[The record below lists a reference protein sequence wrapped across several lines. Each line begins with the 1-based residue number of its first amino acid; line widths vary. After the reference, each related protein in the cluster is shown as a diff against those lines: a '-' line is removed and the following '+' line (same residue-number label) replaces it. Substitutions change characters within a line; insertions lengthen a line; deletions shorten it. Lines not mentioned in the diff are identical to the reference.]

1 MFAARFFYSQIFAN
15 SRLHLQN
22 SNRCFV
28 LTMIYFRFRLP
39 ALNARFIRLAF
50 LFSWATVIT
59 QTAHAETDALKKLMQ
74 SNNCMACHQI
84 DKRKYGPQFDEIPA
98 KYAGDA
104 AAVNKISAKIKAG
117 GSGVWGEDIMPPQP
131 QVSEADAKRMAELIL
146 TLKPA
151 N

>member
-1 MFAARFFYSQIFAN
+1 MQRVFSILKA
-15 SRLHLQN
+15 LQKIE
-22 SNRCFV
+22 CFCKV
-28 LTMIYFRFRLP
+28 QSDVLFLTMIHFRFHLP
-39 ALNARFIRLAF
+39 VLNASFIRLAF
-50 LFSWATVIT
+50 LLAGATAIT
-59 QTAHAETDALKKLMQ
+59 QPAHADTDALKKLMQ

-104 AAVNKISAKIKAG
+104 AAVSKLAAKIKAG

-131 QVSEADAKRMAELIL
+131 QVSEADAKRMAELIM